1 MDDIVIDSYLSLI
14 KSRAAANHAFPSVT
28 VLSTHFYE
36 SLKSPG
42 RYLVAMSELNSNL
55 FDRELL
61 LCPIHRVDHWSLV
74 VVLVK
79 YKLIMYADSLGVIT
93 SQCTADI
100 KDVLEE
106 QHKKWQ
112 NAPLPTGW
120 DIGQFPVALPRQ
132 PLGSR
137 ECGPFAL
144 EFAEYVS
151 RRIINVRFASDSGP
165 HIRERLLYELV
176 TEKLLSRHCNP
187 SFF

>member
-1 MDDIVIDSYLSLI
+1 
-14 KSRAAANHAFPSVT
+14 
-28 VLSTHFYE
+28 
-36 SLKSPG
+36 
-42 RYLVAMSELNSNL
+42 MSEKVYPPRNL
-55 FDRELL
+55 GQLFTT
-61 LCPIHRVDHWSLV
+61 
-74 VVLVK
+74 
-79 YKLIMYADSLGVIT
+79 GVIT
-93 SQCTADI
+93 SKCTNDI
-100 KDVLEE
+100 KYVLEE

-112 NAPLPTGW
+112 NTPLPADW
-120 DIGQFPVALPRQ
+120 DIGKFPIALPRQ
-132 PLGSR
+132 PPGSR